1 MEKIINKILLIMKS
15 SGLIETDDEIIRYGL
30 EIVIMRGVFL
40 ILILV
45 IGALMNC
52 LIESIIFTVS
62 YSVLRMYAGGCHAE
76 SRSKCFIN
84 SVLTLIIALIGIKA
98 AEAYGFAVAAL
109 WVLSVI
115 AAIYIFIA
123 APIDTEN
130 KRLDKDEVYHYGK
143 RSRVFL
149 IILSLLAG
157 IMLVLRLNSIAYS
170 VMMGMVIEAVLMLIG
185 YLQNRKLQNPNK
197 SFIKS

>member
-98 AEAYGFAVAAL
+98 AEAYGFAAAAL
-109 WVLSVI
+109 GVLSVT
-115 AAIYIFIA
+115 AVIYIFIA

-149 IILSLLAG
+149 IILSLFAG
-157 IMLVLRLNSIAYS
+157 IMLVLRLNSVAYS

-197 SFIKS
+197 PFIKS

>member
-98 AEAYGFAVAAL
+98 AEAYGFAAAAL
-109 WVLSVI
+109 GVLSVI

-123 APIDTEN
+123 SPIDTEN

-143 RSRVFL
+143 RARIFL
-149 IILSLLAG
+149 VILSLLAG
-157 IMLVLRLNSIAYS
+157 IMLVLRLNSVAYS

>member
-98 AEAYGFAVAAL
+98 AEAYGFAAAAL
-109 WVLSVI
+109 GCFRLLLP
-115 AAIYIFIA
+115 YIFLLQHLLILK
-123 APIDTEN
+123 ISGLIKMKYIIME
-130 KRLDKDEVYHYGK
+130 KGLG
-143 RSRVFL
+143 SFL
-149 IILSLLAG
+149 LFFRCWQ
-157 IMLVLRLNSIAYS
+157 V
-170 VMMGMVIEAVLMLIG
+170 
-185 YLQNRKLQNPNK
+185 
-197 SFIKS
+197 

>member
-40 ILILV
+40 VLILV

-98 AEAYGFAVAAL
+98 AEAYGFAAAAL
-109 WVLSVI
+109 GVLSVT
-115 AAIYIFIA
+115 AVIYIFIA

-130 KRLDKDEVYHYGK
+130 KPIEDDEIAVFRK
-143 RSRVFL
+143 KARVML
-149 IILSLLAG
+149 IIEICISVVAYLIGFISVACSALLALIVTG
-157 IMLVLRLNSIAYS
+157 ILMSAELLNK
-170 VMMGMVIEAVLMLIG
+170 
-185 YLQNRKLQNPNK
+185 RRR
-197 SFIKS
+197 